1 MSTVYMTEVEQIEL
15 IKKWWK
21 RYHRVIVTSLSV
33 ILLLVSA
40 GRYWQWHQQKH
51 TEDASNAYEHLMV
64 AFSGQDSEAVQ
75 AYAQQLV
82 THYSKT
88 VYADTARLIQAKLFL
103 TSGDYAQA
111 KQALESVADHS
122 NFIVLADVARLR
134 LARILLHEKAYDS
147 ALKQLKLVKGTN
159 YASLRTEL
167 RGDIYYAQN
176 KLQKARREYQ
186 AAKSDIEKS
195 GVSSVFL
202 EMKQH
207 NLHASSSPVHTAHS
221 LS

>member
-21 RYHRVIVTSLSV
+21 RHHRVIVTSLSI

-64 AFSGQDSEAVQ
+64 AFSGQDSESVQ
-75 AYAQQLV
+75 AYA
-82 THYSKT
+82 
-88 VYADTARLIQAKLFL
+88 
-103 TSGDYAQA
+103 
-111 KQALESVADHS
+111 
-122 NFIVLADVARLR
+122 
-134 LARILLHEKAYDS
+134 
-147 ALKQLKLVKGTN
+147 
-159 YASLRTEL
+159 EL

-207 NLHASSSPVHTAHS
+207 NLHASSSTVHTAHS